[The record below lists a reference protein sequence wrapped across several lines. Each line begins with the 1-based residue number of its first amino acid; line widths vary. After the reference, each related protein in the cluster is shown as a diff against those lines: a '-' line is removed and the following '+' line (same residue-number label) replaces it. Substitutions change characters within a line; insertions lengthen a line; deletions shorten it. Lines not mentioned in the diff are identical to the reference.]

1 MMIDKKWYKPS
12 VNTSDEVSRATHA
25 IILLVSGL
33 LLAFILWASFTELDE
48 VTRGDGK
55 VIPSQ
60 KTQIIQSAERGIIKE
75 IAVRLGQRISKGDLV
90 FRLDKTPTEANL
102 GEQEAKRRAL
112 IAQIARLEFEHQS
125 EPGAK
130 FTCPKGNHKLDKEIC
145 ENETKLHEARV
156 KNFEARVDVYEERV
170 EQKKRELGEAAA
182 NLARIEEGLELAKKE
197 LNMIKPLADRKIIA
211 ATELIDSQKAVS
223 ELVGQ
228 LSTAMETQERVK
240 AALREAELQV
250 QEQLLDFKQ
259 KAQAELT
266 EKKAELSVVLETI
279 RGAAERVRRTDVYS
293 PIDGIVNE
301 ILVTTKGAFVNA
313 GDEVVSIVP
322 VEDQLLVEAR
332 IKPRDIAFIRPGQK
346 ALVKVTAFDF
356 AIFGGLEG
364 AVENVSADTLVD
376 PITKE
381 PYYTVIIKTEESALT
396 SNFARHKI
404 MPGMICNVDILTG
417 KKTIMSYLLKPIN
430 RAQEVAFRER

>member
-1 MMIDKKWYKPS
+1 MRVDKAANKAGLS
-12 VNTSDEVSRATHA
+12 SEDEVTRASSMV
-25 IILLVSGL
+25 ILLVVGL
-33 LLAFILWASFTELDE
+33 IISFILWASLTELDE

-60 KTQIIQSAERGIIKE
+60 KTQIIQSTERGIIKD
-75 IAVRLGQRISKGDLV
+75 IAVRLGQRIEKGDLV
-90 FRLDKTPTEANL
+90 FRLDKTPTQANL

-112 IAQIARLEFEHQS
+112 IAQIARLEFEHS
-125 EPGAK
+125 AEPGAEFK
-130 FTCPKGNHKLDKEIC
+130 CPKQTHKLQEEIC
-145 ENETKLHEARV
+145 KNETRLHEARV
-156 KNFEARVDVYEERV
+156 KNFQARVKVFEERV
-170 EQKKRELGEAAA
+170 EQKRRELGEAAA
-182 NLARIEEGLELAKKE
+182 NISRIEEGLELAKKE
-197 LNMIKPLADRKIIA
+197 LDMIQPLAKRKIIA
-211 ATELIDSQKAVS
+211 ATELIDTQKNVS

-228 LSTAMETQERVK
+228 LSTAVETKERVK

-250 QEQLLDFKQ
+250 QEQHLDFKQ

-301 ILVTTKGAFVNA
+301 VVVTTKGAFVNP

-346 ALVKVTAFDF
+346 ALVKITAFDF

-376 PITKE
+376 PVTKE
-381 PYYTVIIKTEESALT
+381 PYYTVIIKTTESELK
-396 SNFARHKI
+396 SNYAQHKI